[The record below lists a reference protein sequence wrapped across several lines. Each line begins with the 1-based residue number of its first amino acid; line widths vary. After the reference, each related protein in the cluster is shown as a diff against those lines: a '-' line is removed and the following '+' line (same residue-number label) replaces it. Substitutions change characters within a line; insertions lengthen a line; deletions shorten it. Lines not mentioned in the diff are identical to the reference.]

1 MTDGAVLLQ
10 NDTYVSTLARALA
23 EGQSLAD
30 VPGLMKNIIKSD
42 MWRDRIVRQTG
53 QQATFKRFRDFV
65 EAYPPEGLRT
75 TISMLIQ
82 ICNTYGDMEAVAMIA
97 QVEAGERGGN
107 NNPEGKNQYVDK
119 QVKVDIINFDHEDKV
134 TGDGTSTTYTM
145 RRLEKDAPELHKAVV
160 SGELSPNAA
169 ALQAGF
175 RRRKFQMPDTPE
187 AAGKYLAGRVD
198 QSWFMAMVDSYYRH
212 IEE

>member
-1 MTDGAVLLQ
+1 
-10 NDTYVSTLARALA
+10 
-23 EGQSLAD
+23 
-30 VPGLMKNIIKSD
+30 MKNIIQSD

-82 ICNTYGDMEAVAMIA
+82 ICNTYGDMEAVDMIA
-97 QVEAGERGGN
+97 QVEAGERGA
-107 NNPEGKNQYVDK
+107 PEGNKNASKTNVDN
-119 QVKVDIINFDHEDKV
+119 INICNDDKV

-145 RRLEKDAPELHKAVV
+145 RRLAKDAPELHKAVV

-175 RRRKFQMPDTPE
+175 RRRKLQMPDTPE
-187 AAGKYLAGRVD
+187 EAGKYLAGRVD

-212 IEE
+212 IEQE

>member
-1 MTDGAVLLQ
+1 MLQ

-107 NNPEGKNQYVDK
+107 NNPNGIGGKSGK
-119 QVKVDIINFDHEDKV
+119 QLDIVNINNVNIDKV
-134 TGDGTSTTYTM
+134 QETGAGNSTPYTM
-145 RRLEKDAPELHKAVV
+145 RRLAKDAPELHKAVV
-160 SGELSPNAA
+160 SGDLSPNAA

-187 AAGKYLAGRVD
+187 AAGKYLAERVD
-198 QSWFMAMVDSYYRH
+198 VEWFMAMVDSYYRH

>member
-97 QVEAGERGGN
+97 QVEAGDTGNPTGN
-107 NNPEGKNQYVDK
+107 NQHTNSGT
-119 QVKVDIINFDHEDKV
+119 VDIIHNSTNGKTRTD
-134 TGDGTSTTYTM
+134 TGTSTVGTM
-145 RRLEKDAPELHKAVV
+145 RRLAKDAPELHKAVV

-175 RRRKFQMPDTPE
+175 RRRKLQMPDTPE
-187 AAGKYLAGRVD
+187 EAGKYLAGRVD

>member
-1 MTDGAVLLQ
+1 
-10 NDTYVSTLARALA
+10 
-23 EGQSLAD
+23 
-30 VPGLMKNIIKSD
+30 MKNIIQSD

-53 QQATFKRFRDFV
+53 KQATFKRFRDFV

-97 QVEAGERGGN
+97 QVEAGERGNPTGN
-107 NNPEGKNQYVDK
+107 NQYTNNGNINNVNVSIK
-119 QVKVDIINFDHEDKV
+119 QE
-134 TGDGTSTTYTM
+134 TSAGNSTPYTM
-145 RRLEKDAPELHKAVV
+145 RRLAKDAPELHKAVV

-175 RRRKFQMPDTPE
+175 RRRKLQMPDTPE
-187 AAGKYLAGRVD
+187 EAGKYLAGRVD

-212 IEE
+212 IKE